1 MSNFS
6 EMFRNSTP
14 NQVEEQLPKTE
25 YLAPN
30 ASKNISVDGKFE
42 CEPIDVL
49 DFQHINKKFGKT
61 VIFDDFNLTIKD
73 FKDEGQ
79 FISFIGKSGC
89 GKSTILN
96 ILAGL
101 TPKDSGKIMLYD
113 KEITEKDNIP
123 MVFQKYSPFPWYN
136 VIDNVALPKQM
147 TGMSWKDARETAM
160 TKLELVG
167 LKEQAYKYPN
177 QLSGGQQQRVAIA
190 RALNCD
196 SKILILDEYA
206 SGLDIFTKMELQ
218 DLLLKLFYDRTV
230 DRTFLMV
237 THDISEAVYLSNRIF
252 VLGSNPCH
260 VKKSVD
266 IKFDGYRTHAIRETD
281 AFKNYVNQ
289 VMSALEN

>member
-1 MSNFS
+1 MSSFA
-6 EMFRNSTP
+6 EMFNNQNTIVEQP
-14 NQVEEQLPKTE
+14 NNNNVNQT
-25 YLAPN
+25 
-30 ASKNISVDGKFE
+30 SIDGKFE
-42 CEPIDVL
+42 CESLDVL
-49 DFQHINKKFGKT
+49 DFQHISKKFGDT
-61 VIFDDFNLTIKD
+61 IIFNDFNLTIKD

-96 ILAGL
+96 MLAGL
-101 TPKDSGKIMLYD
+101 TPKDNGKILLYG

-123 MVFQKYSPFPWYN
+123 MVFQKYSSLPWYN
-136 VIDNVALPKQM
+136 IIDNVALPKHM
-147 TGMSWKDARETAM
+147 SGMSWKEARETAIE
-160 TKLELVG
+160 KLELVG

-218 DLLLKLFYDRTV
+218 DLLLKLFYDRTI

-260 VKKSVD
+260 VKQTID
-266 IKFDGYRTHAIRETD
+266 IKFDEHRTHSIKETD
-281 AFKNYVNQ
+281 LFKTYVNL
-289 VMSALEN
+289 VMSVLN